1 MIRNVLGT
9 RSLTQILND
18 RDGISEEMVEAL
30 QVRSKLNNKLK
41 FYFCKEFTA
50 FVAVSFI
57 VYLR

>member
-1 MIRNVLGT
+1 MGT

-41 FYFCKEFTA
+41 FYFGKEFTA